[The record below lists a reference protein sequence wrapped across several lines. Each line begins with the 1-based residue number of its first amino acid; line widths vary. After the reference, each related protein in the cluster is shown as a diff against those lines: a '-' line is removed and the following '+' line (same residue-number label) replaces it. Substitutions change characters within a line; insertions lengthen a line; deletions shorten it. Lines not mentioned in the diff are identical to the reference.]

1 MANIRKISYLSSV
14 KSGEDLGK
22 QLVVV
27 TDEGVFFQSYN
38 TIIAKVW
45 SDNHRTWNAK
55 VTKDWAYSKTTKTY
69 SAKFLE
75 RYGFGIHC
83 ANDVEL
89 ALKNGSIELIE
100 GIMTF
105 ED

>member
-45 SDNHRTWNAK
+45 SDNHRT
-55 VTKDWAYSKTTKTY
+55 
-69 SAKFLE
+69 
-75 RYGFGIHC
+75 
-83 ANDVEL
+83 
-89 ALKNGSIELIE
+89 
-100 GIMTF
+100 
-105 ED
+105 

>member
-27 TDEGVFFQSYN
+27 TDEGGFFQSYN

-45 SDNHRTWNAK
+45 SVGKKISAITGPPSAFPFRPAADRT
-55 VTKDWAYSKTTKTY
+55 
-69 SAKFLE
+69 
-75 RYGFGIHC
+75 R
-83 ANDVEL
+83 
-89 ALKNGSIELIE
+89 
-100 GIMTF
+100 
-105 ED
+105 